1 MSILTDIEDKF
12 RPDRE
17 YGNPSNLTHT
27 EVQYLIDRVKNLTD
41 ALERIEAC
49 EGMDPWNLG
58 ADNDKDRG
66 ILLAQEIIEILRT
79 SARKALDEID
89 ETPLRPIDKNPV
101 IG

>member
-1 MSILTDIEDKF
+1 MSRLEEIEGKF
-12 RPDRE
+12 PHIRI
-17 YGNPSNLTHT
+17 SNHDGAW
-27 EVQYLIDRVKNLTD
+27 LINRVKKLTET
-41 ALERIEAC
+41 LERIEAC

-58 ADNDKDRG
+58 ADNDKDRR

-101 IG
+101 ME